1 MATRHISEYPQL
13 LNTVLSTQKVVYL
26 CGAGAS
32 MSLGSHRLSWA
43 NWIIEGKKYLTMPEQ
58 GELDRRIGSWTS
70 EELID
75 AATFYWAVLSVRIYI
90 ELLWIRQLAYYI
102 LLIWNLKMHL
112 AKCGAQEI

>member
-75 AATFYWAVLSVRIYI
+75 AATF
-90 ELLWIRQLAYYI
+90 LLGS
-102 LLIWNLKMHL
+102 LKRSDLYRTFMD
-112 AKCGAQEI
+112 KTIGV